1 MSGDW
6 SMSRLRLF
14 LLLCGALLA
23 VVTAQNLGTPR
34 NAGPDEPA
42 HIVRGAG
49 LVRGQVFGESYGDWL
64 DGNTPLDAGPSD
76 IANADPGSD
85 AVRVYDVPWWVAQ
98 PSAACYA
105 RQPDVPAACSTIDDA
120 AAASSSGRNG
130 ALSTAAAYPIWGHIL
145 PGLATLVVTG
155 SSALWLARLFHAAIP
170 VVLIA
175 ATLAH
180 LLGGRRQAAASAVLV
195 ATTPMVLFLMAV
207 VNPSGIAVAG
217 AIAMWVAGDDLH
229 RTGRHGSPQQSWP
242 WLFPAGFA
250 ALVLPRD
257 DGLIWAAL
265 IVAVLALVW
274 RRNPID
280 VWRVLPNPTRIVL
293 GAVSV
298 MGAAW
303 AVLTGGDLV
312 PVDRPATGIE
322 FAEIVVQR
330 TGSHLR
336 EAVGVVGWLDTPLPE
351 SMYALWFFTAGLVVM
366 IALVARAYRRVV
378 GSAAALGLFVVVAW
392 VLEIVQGRTAGLFW
406 QGRYALPML
415 IGMVLV
421 AGLSVDADR
430 KIGEVASAA
439 PGLLAL
445 VVWNVSFF
453 QQLRRWGVGQSGS
466 IRPWAWD
473 TWDAPAPVV
482 GLMIVHVAG
491 SAALGWLCWTHRAGG
506 LVERDMTPT
515 SVPGISAV

>member
-1 MSGDW
+1 MSDEL
-6 SMSRLRLF
+6 SMSRRRLF
-14 LLLCGALLA
+14 LLLGGALLA
-23 VVTAQNLGTPR
+23 VVTAQNLGSPR

-49 LVRGQVFGESYGDWL
+49 IVRGQVFGETYGDWL
-64 DGNTPLDAGPSD
+64 DDNAPLDAGPSD
-76 IANADPGSD
+76 IANADPDSD
-85 AVRVYDVPWWVAQ
+85 AVQVYDVPWWVAQ

-105 RQPDVPAACSTIDDA
+105 RQPDVPAACSAVDDIA
-120 AAASSSGRNG
+120 ISTSAGNG
-130 ALSTAAAYPIWGHIL
+130 ALSTAAAYPIWAHVL
-145 PGLATLVVTG
+145 PGLATLVVSG

-170 VVLIA
+170 VVLVA

-180 LLGGRRQAAASAVLV
+180 LLGGRRQAAASSVLV
-195 ATTPMVLFLMAV
+195 AITPMVLFLIAV
-207 VNPSGIAVAG
+207 VNPSGIAAAG
-217 AIAMWVAGDDLH
+217 SIAMWVAGDDLY
-229 RTGRHGSPQQSWP
+229 RTGRHVSTQRSWR

-274 RRNPID
+274 RRSPVD
-280 VWRVLPNPTRIVL
+280 LWRMLPNPTRLVI

-298 MGAAW
+298 TGAAW
-303 AVLTGGDLV
+303 ALLAGGDLV

-366 IALVARAYRRVV
+366 IGLATREYRRVV
-378 GSAAALGLFVVVAW
+378 GSATALGLFVVVAW

-421 AGLSVDADR
+421 AGLSVGADR
-430 KIGEVASAA
+430 RIGEVAAAA

-473 TWDAPAPVV
+473 TWDAPVPIVV
-482 GLMIVHVAG
+482 LMVVHLAG
-491 SAALGWLCWTHRAGG
+491 SATLGWLCWTHRAGG
-506 LVERDMTPT
+506 LDERDTTPT
-515 SVPGISAV
+515 SISTISTV